1 MTRLG
6 KPSKFLFDKN
16 FSEPEVPVVTAPP
29 EPVEPMMTVAEHERL
44 LAAARDEARRQGHAE
59 GLVEGRSGEERRLAE
74 QVGDLSRVVAGLLAE
89 IDGYREQTE
98 KDATTLA
105 FLIARRLSA
114 HLIARNPL
122 AETVALVA
130 ECLGPLRGA
139 PHLVIRVAERDVDAL
154 KARLDPVV
162 REKGFDGRL
171 VLLGE
176 PEIAR
181 GDCRIEWA
189 DGGILRD
196 RKALEAQID
205 QSIKSYFEAK
215 AAARA
220 KARQGAEAGA
230 RETES

>member
-196 RKALEAQID
+196 RKALETQID